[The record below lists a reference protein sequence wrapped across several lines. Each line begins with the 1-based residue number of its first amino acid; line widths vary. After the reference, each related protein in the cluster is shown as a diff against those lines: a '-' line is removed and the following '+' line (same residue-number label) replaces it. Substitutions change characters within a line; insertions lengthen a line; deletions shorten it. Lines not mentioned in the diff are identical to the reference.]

1 MRTSSRLLLKTFYLL
16 RQQKKPSRSPLISL
30 EVYCDCADCFI
41 FSWKKLK
48 AKANFSARESAFF
61 SRMKN
66 LHTKRSMKRKLIW
79 VSWFGNCQS
88 IKTDGGRRFTE
99 GLYQTLI
106 SFHLARRN
114 VIYRAKP
121 SQVTWWSIKEAGSK
135 GEICHVHFLLK
146 SHWITVSSIWDRVI
160 WVFWV
165 ESTFVWIQ

>member
-1 MRTSSRLLLKTFYLL
+1 
-16 RQQKKPSRSPLISL
+16 
-30 EVYCDCADCFI
+30 
-41 FSWKKLK
+41 
-48 AKANFSARESAFF
+48 
-61 SRMKN
+61 MKN

-165 ESTFVWIQ
+165 ESTLCEYNNIYEDDVMAWWCLYLMNKMRSNLINLRWSDGCEGKTIRI